1 MNCSRLSAV
10 RHTGISAAEVIV
22 ESSIIRLSED
32 CTEHYRSALL
42 AEPLAADRSSS
53 SGLLPDQ
60 PLLQAHNAA
69 VVSDQQGIP
78 VLVEVV
84 TVLLDWMML
93 SS

>member
-1 MNCSRLSAV
+1 M
-10 RHTGISAAEVIV
+10 
-22 ESSIIRLSED
+22 
-32 CTEHYRSALL
+32 
-42 AEPLAADRSSS
+42 
-53 SGLLPDQ
+53 
-60 PLLQAHNAA
+60 LQAHNAA